1 MTPKFISGPPGTGKT
16 SMWLTNKYVEL
27 LKKYS
32 HSNIL
37 VLSHTNV
44 AADEIRDN
52 ILSLKE
58 VKEKGLTKK
67 SFKGKIST
75 IHSYCKQKMQ
85 DRRELWGY
93 TDFEA
98 CCELNGDFKLPKNI
112 TSKDIDNRTHPF
124 LKFID
129 GAHGHARSLED
140 HWEETENNTEAF
152 KPYKKNTLIDM
163 AKTYYNYLEEYK
175 LADYNEMLQK
185 FIDKAKAPE
194 IDVLIV
200 DEAQDSNA
208 SQRIVLEKLATHA
221 KEVYWI
227 GDADQTIFEFAG
239 SNADYFHN
247 LSKDAEQL
255 EQGYRCGLTINTK
268 CKEIIKPIWD
278 HYGYTRVWKPAKN
291 IIGEGYQIPSWDRPS
306 YGLDKLLEKIQKTK
320 ETFLFTYR
328 GTPTDAKVRQFFKIN
343 GIQFAHIKNTAYVSN
358 KELRCH
364 KVWPNFIAGEPM
376 PLKQIKDFWDYIGS
390 IVVVRGKGKNT
401 DPFKDWV
408 KQDYTVDQLISKN
421 YLKDNTKDQTNFSTI
436 RTKVDSERLKYIDNV
451 LHKGAD
457 LEGDVKVKYGNI
469 HEVKGTTFD
478 NVVVDETRTR
488 AEEYF
493 TQLRLKFVAYS
504 RGRIDYWT
512 VQSSDKYKLG
522 ERRGSQI

>member
-16 SMWLTNKYVEL
+16 SIWLTDKYVKL
-27 LKKYS
+27 LEKYS
-32 HSNIL
+32 HSNII

-44 AADEIRDN
+44 AADEIRDK
-52 ILSLKE
+52 ILKSKE
-58 VKEKGLTKK
+58 VKERGLTKK
-67 SFKGKIST
+67 SFTHKIST
-75 IHSYCKQKMQ
+75 IHSYCKNKMQ
-85 DRRELWGY
+85 DKRELWGY
-93 TDFEA
+93 TDYEA
-98 CCELNGDFKLPKNI
+98 CCELNGNFRLKKAKP
-112 TSKDIDNRTHPF
+112 KDIDDRSHPF

-152 KPYKKNTLIDM
+152 RPYKKDTLIAM
-163 AKTYYNYLEEYK
+163 AKTYYDYLDNYK
-175 LADYNEMLQK
+175 LSDYNEMIQK
-185 FIDKAKAPE
+185 FIDKARAPE

-208 SQRIVLEKLATHA
+208 SQRIALEKLATYA

-239 SNADYFHN
+239 ADADYFHT

-291 IIGEGYQIPSWDRPS
+291 IIGEAYQIPSWDRPS
-306 YGLDKLLEKIQKTK
+306 YGLDKLLEKIETTK
-320 ETFLFTYR
+320 ESFLFTYR
-328 GTPTDAKVRQFFKIN
+328 GNPTDKKVRQFLKTN
-343 GIQFAHIKNTAYVSN
+343 GIQFAHIKNTAFVSN

-376 PLKQIKDFWDYIGS
+376 SLKQIKDFWDYIGS
-390 IVVVRGKGKNT
+390 IAVVRGKGKNT

-408 KQDYTVDQLISKN
+408 KQDYTIDQLISKN
-421 YLKDNTKDQTNFSTI
+421 YLKDSVKSQRDFSSI
-436 RTKVDSERLKYIDNV
+436 RTKVDPERIKYIDNA
-451 LHKGAD
+451 LHKGVD
-457 LEGDVKVKYGNI
+457 LDNDVRVKYGNI
-469 HEVKGTTFD
+469 HDVKGTTFD
-478 NVVVDETRTR
+478 NVIVDETRTR
-488 AEEYF
+488 VEEYF

-512 VQSSDKYKLG
+512 VKSSDKYKLG
-522 ERRGSQI
+522 ARRGSTF